1 MSTYLPRKIRYIALF
16 TSVMISACTTTQQPV
31 APPPPKPVVTT
42 PTPPPP
48 LSITQRPISERVQ
61 EPLVKGAA
69 NHAVLMQQILSI
81 PDQTVSEPTDLN
93 AIMDGLA
100 QVFSPS
106 LGPALIGYGSL
117 VAVQNTEFSEGVLER
132 ARYQGI
138 DSVIYQLYSDPNY
151 AASLPGASSAGK
163 DIQSAWA
170 SDVAAIGR
178 TGAHIKSLSYDLQK
192 QKSWKKMRADSRPER
207 LRSLE
212 NAKSLRY
219 EAPYQTRSEIAKIG
233 TLRASDNDTA
243 QKRQKFWQTYGRNA
257 PPISQTFATQY
268 QSVMHRKA
276 LTLSALE
283 ILGAS
288 GNDSKTWIDN
298 YMTSPR
304 LNRCITTARL
314 NTAQCIAAG
323 HYKYEDAFCIA
334 EHELKEIS
342 NCLTKSIL

>member
-1 MSTYLPRKIRYIALF
+1 MNTYLSRKIRYITLL
-16 TSVMISACTTTQQPV
+16 TGILISACTTTTPP
-31 APPPPKPVVTT
+31 APPPPEPVIEA
-42 PTPPPP
+42 PAPPPP
-48 LSITQRPISERVQ
+48 LSISQRPVSERVH

-81 PDQTVSEPTDLN
+81 PFQTVSKPADLN
-93 AIMDGLA
+93 SIMDGLV
-100 QVFSPS
+100 QVFSPG

-117 VAVQNTEFSEGVLER
+117 IAVQNTEFTEGVLEH

-151 AASLPGASSAGK
+151 AATLPGASSASK

-170 SDVAAIGR
+170 SDVAAIGH
-178 TGAHIKSLSYDLQK
+178 TGAHVKSLSYDLQK
-192 QKSWKKMRADSRPER
+192 QKSWTKMRADSRPER
-207 LRSLE
+207 LQNLE
-212 NAKSLRY
+212 SAKSLRY

-233 TLRASDNDTA
+233 ALRASDSDA
-243 QKRQKFWQTYGRNA
+243 VQKRQEFWQSYGRNA
-257 PPISQTFATQY
+257 PPISQTFPTQY
-268 QSVMHRKA
+268 QNIMHRKA

-288 GNDSKTWIDN
+288 GNSSKTWIDN

-323 HYKYEDAFCIA
+323 HFKYEDAFCIA